1 MKFRLR
7 KIILLW
13 SEELSKQCYGREGT
27 KLGLLCY
34 VLHKDHGRNL
44 GGKAKGKVCTAIMYE
59 NIQNYET
66 EMNILQCILYDK
78 SEVEI

>member
-1 MKFRLR
+1 
-7 KIILLW
+7 
-13 SEELSKQCYGREGT
+13 
-27 KLGLLCY
+27 

-66 EMNILQCILYDK
+66 EINILQCILYPVFTIYK
-78 SEVEI
+78 CIAHYKKRQNRALPLECLNNIIWMICIA